1 MHRLADATPFDALDS
16 GRLIYFA
23 RVRIDSGEP
32 GRGAPSLLFS
42 RPMRQSR
49 PALYTIALALLATA
63 GCSSTR
69 LESTWSDPHYSGEPF
84 RKLMIIGLGATEG
97 GRAEFENSVADALLA
112 HGVTGVSSTGYFAS
126 AQDMTRDAVRRWV
139 QQDGYQ
145 GVLVT
150 RLIDVRRQQHAV
162 APTYADLWGYWGY
175 YGTVMTS
182 PGYVEE
188 RTTLLINTDLFE
200 APAGKV
206 VYTAE
211 SKSSNPSSRR
221 VVIRDLTALLVK
233 DLTKRGL
240 LPDKP

>member
-1 MHRLADATPFDALDS
+1 MKHSHPTLY
-16 GRLIYFA
+16 LI
-23 RVRIDSGEP
+23 
-32 GRGAPSLLFS
+32 
-42 RPMRQSR
+42 
-49 PALYTIALALLATA
+49 TLALLAAT
-63 GCSSTR
+63 GCASTR
-69 LESTWSDPHYSGEPF
+69 LESTWSDPHYSSGPF

-126 AQDMTRDAVRRWV
+126 AQDMTREAVRSWV
-139 QQDGYQ
+139 QRDGYQ
-145 GVLVT
+145 GVLVA
-150 RLIDVRRQQHAV
+150 RVVDVHRQQYTV
-162 APTYADLWGYWGY
+162 PPTYTDLWGYWGY

-200 APAGKV
+200 APSGKV

-211 SKSSNPSSRR
+211 SKSSNPNSRKA
-221 VVIRDLTALLVK
+221 VIRELTELLVK

-240 LPDKP
+240 LPKAP

>member
-1 MHRLADATPFDALDS
+1 MKQSHPTLY
-16 GRLIYFA
+16 LI
-23 RVRIDSGEP
+23 
-32 GRGAPSLLFS
+32 
-42 RPMRQSR
+42 
-49 PALYTIALALLATA
+49 TLALLATA
-63 GCSSTR
+63 GCASTR
-69 LESTWSDPHYSGEPF
+69 LESTWSDPHYSGGPF

-97 GRAEFENSVADALLA
+97 GRAEFENSVADALLS

-126 AQDMTRDAVRRWV
+126 AQDMTREAVRSWV

-145 GVLVT
+145 GVLVA
-150 RLIDVRRQQHAV
+150 RIVDLHRQQYTV
-162 APTYADLWGYWGY
+162 PPTYTDLWGYWGY

-182 PGYVEE
+182 PGYVED

-211 SKSSNPSSRR
+211 SKSSNPSSRK
-221 VVIRDLTALLVK
+221 VVIRELTELLVK

-240 LPDKP
+240 LPGKP